1 MGEMAL
7 AMEPVVIDQR
17 PDISHIITED
27 DEPVDNLFSAKQQ
40 RLLVEP
46 LYTSWQPDRL
56 FVADANVG
64 VFGTPH
70 DPPVVPDMFLSLD
83 VEIAENWYAKEHR
96 TYFIWEFGKAPDVV
110 IEIVSNKKGGEL
122 SRKLRTYTRLRI
134 WYYVVYDPQL
144 LLQDRPLQIYE
155 LRLDRY
161 VPITESSLAPLGL
174 QLTLWQGV
182 YETREGEWL
191 RWCDAQ
197 GNLLPTGAERAAQ
210 EQHRA
215 NREQQRAERLA
226 AQLRALGIEPE
237 A

>member
-7 AMEPVVIDQR
+7 ALEPVVIDQR

-122 SRKLRTYTRLRI
+122 SRKMRTYAHLRI

-144 LLQDRPLQIYE
+144 LLQDGPLQIYE
-155 LRLDRY
+155 LRQRGY
-161 VPITESSLAPLGL
+161 VPVPDNSLQGMGL
-174 QLTLWQGV
+174 QLTL
-182 YETREGEWL
+182 
-191 RWCDAQ
+191 
-197 GNLLPTGAERAAQ
+197 
-210 EQHRA
+210 
-215 NREQQRAERLA
+215 
-226 AQLRALGIEPE
+226 
-237 A
+237 